1 MSDRTPPHPPPND
14 RGSFVGRTLVVL
26 GLASLFLVVGLVLW
40 NAAEIFLLAFAGIL
54 VAVFLGT
61 PAHFVSSRTPVPH
74 GLALALTVV
83 ALLALGLGAGWWIG
97 PRILD
102 EADQLI
108 ERLPSSLEQVRE
120 RAETLPGGAYLV
132 AMVPEDVDLQGA
144 ATGLVSRVT
153 GTAAAAWDGM
163 AKLVFV
169 MILGLFLASNP
180 GLYRR
185 GAVRLF
191 PKAWRERVREVL
203 ERIGRTLRGWVLGQ
217 LIAMI
222 VVGAVTTLGLW
233 LIGIP
238 LPLVLGLIAGLLEFI
253 PILGP
258 TIAFV
263 PAGLLA
269 LSVGTDALLW
279 TVGLYVLIQ
288 QLEGNVLVPLIQRGA
303 VHLPPALT
311 VLAVFVGGA
320 LFGLVGLL
328 VATPLLAVIVVLV
341 KVLYLREVLDQRVA
355 VSGGDAERRP
365 APVAGSADEDRTP
378 GR

>member
-1 MSDRTPPHPPPND
+1 MSDRETPDHPPSD
-14 RGSFVGRTLVVL
+14 GGRFVGRTLAVL
-26 GLASLFLVVGLVLW
+26 GLTSLFLVVALVLW
-40 NAAEIFLLAFAGIL
+40 NASEIFLLAFVGIL
-54 VAVFLGT
+54 VAVFLGA
-61 PAHFVSSRTPVPH
+61 PAHFVSSRTSMPH

-83 ALLALGLGAGWWIG
+83 ALLVVGVGAGWLAG
-97 PRILD
+97 PRIF
-102 EADQLI
+102 DQARQLF
-108 ERLPSSLEQVRE
+108 ELLPSTLEQVGE
-120 RAETLPGGAYLV
+120 LVETWPGGAYLV
-132 AMVPEDVDLQGA
+132 QMVPDQGDLQLASSGV
-144 ATGLVSRVT
+144 VSRVT
-153 GTAAAAWDGM
+153 GTASAAWDAV
-163 AKLVFV
+163 AKLLFV
-169 MILGLFLASNP
+169 TIFGLFLASNP
-180 GLYRR
+180 GIYRN

-191 PKAWRERVREVL
+191 PKPRQGRVREVL
-203 ERIGRTLRGWVLGQ
+203 DHLGATLRGWVLGQ

-269 LSVGTDALLW
+269 LTVGTDAVLW

-288 QLEGNVLVPLIQRGA
+288 QLEGNVLVPLIQRGT
-303 VHLPPALT
+303 VQLPPALT
-311 VLAVFVGGA
+311 VSAVFVGGA

-341 KVLYLREVLDQRVA
+341 KVLYLREVLDQSV
-355 VSGGDAERRP
+355 ELP
-365 APVAGSADEDRTP
+365 ATQGAARDE
-378 GR
+378 G

>member
-1 MSDRTPPHPPPND
+1 MRDRETPDQPPSDQGRFT
-14 RGSFVGRTLVVL
+14 GRTLVAL
-26 GLASLFLVVGLVLW
+26 GLASLFLVVGLLLW
-40 NAAEIFLLAFAGIL
+40 NASEIFLLAFAGIL
-54 VAVFLGT
+54 IAVFLT
-61 PAHFVSSRTPVPH
+61 APAHFVSSRTAVPH

-83 ALLALGLGAGWWIG
+83 ALLALGAGAGWLAG
-97 PRILD
+97 PRIF
-102 EADQLI
+102 DQGRQLF
-108 ERLPSSLEQVRE
+108 ERLPSTLEQVGE
-120 RAETLPGGAYLV
+120 LVETWPGGSYLV
-132 AMVPEDVDLQGA
+132 RMVPEQGDLQLA
-144 ATGLVSRVT
+144 STGVVSRVT
-153 GTAAAAWDGM
+153 GTASAAWDAM
-163 AKLVFV
+163 AKLLFV

-180 GLYRR
+180 GIYRN
-185 GAVRLF
+185 GVVRLF
-191 PKAWRERVREVL
+191 PKPRQGRVREVL
-203 ERIGRTLRGWVLGQ
+203 DHLGGTLRGWVLGQ

-233 LIGIP
+233 IIGIP

-311 VLAVFVGGA
+311 VSAVFVGGA

-341 KVLYLREVLDQRVA
+341 KVLYLREELDQSV
-355 VSGGDAERRP
+355 ELP
-365 APVAGSADEDRTP
+365 ATQGEARDE
-378 GR
+378 G